1 MRITPL
7 TEPFE
12 AATGELLTAMMPAG
26 VAPIAL
32 FRTLAKNHELSRSMH
47 QGQGSYLLSRRFTV
61 GMRIREIV
69 IDRVCARCGCEY
81 EFGVHAAYFADRVGL
96 TSDQL
101 RSLVWGGAG
110 DECWTEP
117 RESAAI
123 RFVDALHDTND
134 VGDQQWHDLGTYFTE
149 KQLLDL
155 LVLAG
160 WYHAISFVARAARVP
175 LEDWAP
181 TFDSV
186 R

>member
-1 MRITPL
+1 MRIAPL
-7 TEPFE
+7 TEPFD
-12 AATGELLTAMMPAG
+12 AGTGELLAAMMPAG

-32 FRTLAKNHELSRSMH
+32 FRTLAKNHGLVSTMH

-61 GMRIREIV
+61 DMRIREIV
-69 IDRVCARCGCEY
+69 IDRVCARCRCEY

-96 TSDQL
+96 SREQL
-101 RSLVWGGAG
+101 RSLVWGHA
-110 DECWTEP
+110 DDHCWTDA
-117 RESAAI
+117 RERAII
-123 RFVDALHDTND
+123 RFVDSLHDTDD
-134 VGDQQWHDLGTYFTE
+134 VDDELWRELGTYFTE
-149 KQLLDL
+149 EQLLDL

-181 TFDSV
+181 TFESV